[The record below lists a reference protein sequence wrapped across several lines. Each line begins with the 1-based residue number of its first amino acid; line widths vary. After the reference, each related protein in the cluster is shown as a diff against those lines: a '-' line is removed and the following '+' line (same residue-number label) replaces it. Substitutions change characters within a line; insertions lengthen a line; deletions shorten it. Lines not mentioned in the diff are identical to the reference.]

1 MQHINKKLANYFI
14 NNSFNNDLYLYK
26 DKNNIY
32 FIEESKRWRE
42 IIIEKRETDS
52 TYTLIAKMQINLNQP
67 NKYFFMPKIF
77 IQNNIRYVFNLI
89 LLNRIYK
96 YN

>member
-1 MQHINKKLANYFI
+1 MQHLNKKLIDHFI
-14 NNSFNNDLYLYK
+14 NNSFNDDIYIYK
-26 DKNNIY
+26 VKNNIY

-42 IIIEKRETDS
+42 IIIEKRETNS
-52 TYTLIAKMQINLNQP
+52 TYILIAKMQINLNQP